1 MQRYYNGKI
10 RSEWGNTKMNIE
22 TLSKQFI
29 WSDEAGLVTKSLG
42 EAAGSQKL
50 YVNIDSVPPGAF
62 STKYH
67 SHSQQEEFFLIL
79 SGKGTLR
86 LNGQEQEVG
95 KDDFIAKPAGKNIA
109 HTFFNSG
116 NEALV
121 ILDVGTKENEDTCYY
136 PDEDVYMQ
144 KSNGLRRVFK
154 GNQLDET
161 WSSDPNC

>member
-1 MQRYYNGKI
+1 
-10 RSEWGNTKMNIE
+10 MNIDNIE
-22 TLSKQFI
+22 KLSKQFI

-42 EAAGSQKL
+42 ESAGSQKL
-50 YVNIDSVPPGAF
+50 YVNIDYVPPGAF

-86 LNGQEQEVG
+86 LNGQEMEVG
-95 KDDFIAKPAGKNIA
+95 KDDFIAKPAGKDIA

-116 NEALV
+116 NEVLV

-144 KSNGLRRVFK
+144 KSNGVRRIFSGK
-154 GNQLDET
+154 QTDES
-161 WSSDPNC
+161 WSSDPNSVKNNLTE